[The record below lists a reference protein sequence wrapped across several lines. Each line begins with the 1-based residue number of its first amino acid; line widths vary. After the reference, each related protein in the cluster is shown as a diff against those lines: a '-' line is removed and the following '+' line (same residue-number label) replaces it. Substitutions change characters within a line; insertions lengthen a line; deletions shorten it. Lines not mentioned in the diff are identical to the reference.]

1 MVNIPR
7 ALFTGRTDREPRY
20 HVAIEE
26 LQDWAYTGKRLVL
39 VKGYPDI
46 VRERPKSRK
55 CPREVDPP
63 ELFKR
68 RIRSARDQIVR

>member
-1 MVNIPR
+1 
-7 ALFTGRTDREPRY
+7 
-20 HVAIEE
+20 VAIEE
-26 LQDWAYTGKRLVL
+26 LQDWAYTGKRLVP

-46 VRERPKSRK
+46 AWERPKSHK

-68 RIRSARDQIVR
+68 HIRAARDQIVR